1 MDRKDSLMYDKQRYE
16 NNKEKICQQQKAYR
30 DRNKAKI
37 AEKRKQYKAERK
49 EIIKEYNAK
58 SWPEYYAKNKE
69 KILEKVRI
77 KRSLNKEE
85 ERIKGREYYHANKEK
100 CASRSKRW
108 RQANIGHIY
117 AKNRIR
123 KNKMHQ
129 LQTPSWANKSAI
141 EVIYA
146 QARRRSNIE
155 GIQYHVDHVIPLNGK
170 IVSGLHV
177 EYNLQLLSSRD
188 NVAKK
193 NLFGVIK

>member
-1 MDRKDSLMYDKQRYE
+1 MDRKKY
-16 NNKEKICQQQKAYR
+16 N
-30 DRNKAKI
+30 
-37 AEKRKQYKAERK
+37 
-49 EIIKEYNAK
+49 EYHVD
-58 SWPEYYAKNKE
+58 WYHKNKE
-69 KILEKVRI
+69 KIAQQRKAWRLANPEKI
-77 KRSLNKEE
+77 KAQKARSRAKRKDKDLAYSKEYRLLNKE
-85 ERIKGREYYHANKEK
+85 KVSAYNKK
-100 CASRSKRW
+100 YRKNNIAS
-108 RQANIGHIY
+108 IY
-117 AKNRIR
+117 ARNRIR